1 MNERTMQLRLGAAVL
16 ASLVIIGI
24 LLTFLGA
31 NSHFLGS
38 SYTIYIHLEDAP
50 GVVENTPIYQS
61 GILIGR
67 VQKVSLLEN
76 EGVLVTAKIFK
87 DKTLYHDQQCSLS
100 TSFLGDASLR
110 IARVP
115 TELGT
120 TQEPV
125 KKVEAGETLMGRIAF
140 DPVVLAN
147 KMQER
152 LSVAIDDVSHA
163 AIQLEKV
170 AISADRMMSDNQ
182 ENIRSIIENAR
193 SITGDSRSIVN
204 KFSAL
209 FDDEFARN
217 MRESVT
223 TLPETLKTMNDTFT
237 TVEGKVTVAVD
248 KMNNTVD
255 TVSQRVQKSL
265 DLVDHTLQNVQKIT
279 DPIAVKAP
287 VWLGNIDNILQNMD
301 VFIENINNPASTIG
315 LLMRDRELYDNLS
328 RTAWK
333 VHDLVRQAEPI
344 VFNAQVFS
352 EKIAQHPELLGVRGA
367 LKPNSGTS
375 RSIPWPKGITPPT
388 RPNDF
393 SWEDPG
399 LSSTPYSEPTPVF
412 AEPVYSEPVYSEPLS
427 NKSNDGR
434 FSKPGSSVSMP
445 NAPKSFRK
453 DVSLKAAGGNVTP
466 EMLGMTPEEFQ
477 HSQIRILS
485 DSPTVKVTPKTES
498 VPAALP
504 PVISGEVSLKKAST
518 DSPLF

>member
-31 NSHFLGS
+31 NNHFLGS
-38 SYTIYIHLEDAP
+38 HYTIYIHLDDAP

-67 VQKVSLLEN
+67 VQKVSLLED
-76 EGVLVTAKIFK
+76 EGVLVSARIFG

-110 IARVP
+110 ISRVP
-115 TELGT
+115 QETGT
-120 TQEPV
+120 SLEPA
-125 KKVEAGETLMGRIAF
+125 KKVEPGETLMGRIAF
-140 DPVVLAN
+140 DPIVLAN

-170 AISADRMMSDNQ
+170 ASSADRMMNDNR
-182 ENIRSIIENAR
+182 ENIRSIIDNAR
-193 SITGDSRSIVN
+193 SITGDSRAIVN
-204 KFSAL
+204 KFSTL

-217 MRESVT
+217 MQESVT

-237 TVEGKVTVAVD
+237 SVENKVTVAVD

-255 TVSQRVQKSL
+255 TVSRRVQKSL

-301 VFIENINNPASTIG
+301 VFIENINNPTSTIG

-367 LKPNSGTS
+367 LKPSSGTS
-375 RSIPWPKGITPPT
+375 RSIPWPKGITPPASV
-388 RPNDF
+388 DY
-393 SWEDPG
+393 SWDSPCYEGTVYPERK
-399 LSSTPYSEPTPVF
+399 TPAWTES
-412 AEPVYSEPVYSEPLS
+412 VYSEPLS
-427 NKSNDGR
+427 KNSPEVR
-434 FSKPGSSVSMP
+434 FPKPASSVLATTAQKSS
-445 NAPKSFRK
+445 PKR
-453 DVSLKAAGGNVTP
+453 VPLKAAGGNVTP
-466 EMLGMTPEEFQ
+466 EMLGMTTEEFQ
-477 HSQIRILS
+477 RSQIRILS
-485 DSPTVKVTPKTES
+485 DSPMSENNSTANS
-498 VPAALP
+498 IPAALP
-504 PVISGEVSLKKAST
+504 PVIPGEVSLKKASP
-518 DSPLF
+518 DSTLF